1 MTRSGS
7 AGDIGLAHHHHHH
20 HHHHSEPDGTDGGGV
35 GSRRWFLRNLRYI
48 LAVIVLAGI
57 AGAACMVTVPPG
69 SSIVV
74 TRFGDP
80 VRVLVEPGLAWKLPP
95 PIDDT
100 VNVDLRLRTTS
111 SGLHD
116 VGTRD
121 GLRILVQAYVAWQVP
136 DDPEHVK
143 QFLRAVRNQPDAAAS
158 QLRSFIGSLLEI
170 TASGFD
176 LANLVNTDPSKIKL
190 AEFEEQLRQRI
201 DQQALSVYGVAVRQV
216 GIERLTLPYETLLAT
231 VERMA
236 AERNTVAAERSA
248 EGQRAAAQ
256 IASDADRDSR
266 VMLAS
271 AKSEASAIE
280 SESRVEAAEIYRE
293 AFTANP
299 ELYNLLRS
307 FDTLESVVGNYTRL
321 ILRTDSAPFRALVEG
336 PQSGDDSGAGTFQ
349 GE

>member
-7 AGDIGLAHHHHHH
+7 AGDIGLAHHHHH

-158 QLRSFIGSLLEI
+158 
-170 TASGFD
+170 
-176 LANLVNTDPSKIKL
+176 
-190 AEFEEQLRQRI
+190 
-201 DQQALSVYGVAVRQV
+201 
-216 GIERLTLPYETLLAT
+216 
-231 VERMA
+231 
-236 AERNTVAAERSA
+236 
-248 EGQRAAAQ
+248 
-256 IASDADRDSR
+256 
-266 VMLAS
+266 
-271 AKSEASAIE
+271 
-280 SESRVEAAEIYRE
+280 
-293 AFTANP
+293 
-299 ELYNLLRS
+299 
-307 FDTLESVVGNYTRL
+307 
-321 ILRTDSAPFRALVEG
+321 
-336 PQSGDDSGAGTFQ
+336 
-349 GE
+349 

>member
-1 MTRSGS
+1 M
-7 AGDIGLAHHHHHH
+7 
-20 HHHHSEPDGTDGGGV
+20 
-35 GSRRWFLRNLRYI
+35 
-48 LAVIVLAGI
+48 
-57 AGAACMVTVPPG
+57 
-69 SSIVV
+69 
-74 TRFGDP
+74 
-80 VRVLVEPGLAWKLPP
+80 
-95 PIDDT
+95 
-100 VNVDLRLRTTS
+100 
-111 SGLHD
+111 
-116 VGTRD
+116 
-121 GLRILVQAYVAWQVP
+121 
-136 DDPEHVK
+136 
-143 QFLRAVRNQPDAAAS
+143 
-158 QLRSFIGSLLEI
+158 RSFIGSLLEI

-280 SESRVEAAEIYRE
+280 S
-293 AFTANP
+293 
-299 ELYNLLRS
+299 
-307 FDTLESVVGNYTRL
+307 
-321 ILRTDSAPFRALVEG
+321 
-336 PQSGDDSGAGTFQ
+336 
-349 GE
+349 